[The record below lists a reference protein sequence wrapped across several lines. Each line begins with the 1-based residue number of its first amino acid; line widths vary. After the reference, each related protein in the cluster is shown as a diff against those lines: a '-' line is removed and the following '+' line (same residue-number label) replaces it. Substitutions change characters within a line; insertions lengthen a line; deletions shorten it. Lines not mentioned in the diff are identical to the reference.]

1 MPKGLFAVPRR
12 RGRRGFETVAF
23 PHHTASRRTNLHAV
37 APQLVARR
45 RGVTG

>member
-23 PHHTASRRTNLHAV
+23 PHHTASRRTNLHAWHRSSWP
-37 APQLVARR
+37 ADA
-45 RGVTG
+45 G